1 MRNIFCKISPFRTNL
16 IIFSDKKCEGLVWG
30 KNKNYNLGI
39 GNIPREVPEF
49 VDFFRKNRIYIQQV
63 SMNSYHTLFLSE
75 GYVYATGHGNG
86 GRLGTG
92 DELTLVTPKKVN
104 FQFKDENEKIVYIS
118 AGKNH
123 SIALSNKN
131 RVRFYAFLY
140 F

>member
-1 MRNIFCKISPFRTNL
+1 MFLC
-16 IIFSDKKCEGLVWG
+16 SDKKSENLVWG

-39 GNIPREVPEF
+39 GNIQGREIPEF
-49 VDFFRKNRIYIQQV
+49 IDFFRKNRLYIQQV
-63 SMNSYHTLFLSE
+63 SMNSYHTLFLSD
-75 GYVYATGHGNG
+75 GYVYVTGHGNG

-104 FQFKDENEKIVYIS
+104 IPFKDETERIVQIS

-131 RVRFYAFLY
+131 RVPI
-140 F
+140 